1 MSDLMKYNR
10 IMPRDDDSFYLW
22 YDSLKGF
29 RLNITGEGNH
39 NFNQEAEV
47 LFQIERE
54 RIIKLL
60 ESIYD
65 YPNGWDYDNPIES
78 MIDLIRKESP

>member
-1 MSDLMKYNR
+1 MEPVQPGYS
-10 IMPRDDDSFYLW
+10 IF
-22 YDSLKGF
+22 KGQKPEPKVVYTLPDGTTTIW
-29 RLNITGEGNH
+29 LNEYTD
-39 NFNQEAEV
+39 ALV
-47 LFQIERE
+47 KAERE